1 MEFQLLG
8 PFAALHRGRPVL
20 AGLRRQERCLLA
32 VLALEAGR
40 AVPTGRLIDLLW
52 NGEAPAGAR
61 AAVHTYIGRLRAA
74 LGPDGVHVETRND
87 GYLLRPDGHLI
98 DTRAFE
104 DGVREAAAAVDD
116 EERVRHYDRA
126 LALWRGELLA
136 DVADDALRDRIGQ
149 RLAALRLSAA
159 EERARLLLAL
169 GRHERVAAELP
180 PLAEEHPER
189 ERLVSDSMLA
199 LHRSGRSAD
208 ALNLY
213 RSVSGTLRSA
223 FDAEPGRDLRT
234 LYDRVR
240 RDDPALR
247 RPEAPTYA
255 VRVRGEWLPWNTGG
269 DPALEFCNTYAGWG
283 GERRP
288 GSEWLRGY
296 RTLAVWAG
304 HLDLL
309 DDRTVTWLLRR
320 AEERPGEASAVLEG
334 AREFRGALYGCLV
347 EGAGEWS
354 GGEPGGLE
362 GRDRGGRGGE
372 LGGREGCGGG
382 GRGGAFGRDGA
393 FGLVADVVQEA
404 MRHAVFVRGEDGLGR
419 WSPHP
424 DSGLRLPLHA
434 VAQRAA
440 DLLADP
446 RRLTVRACPGKD
458 CGWLFLDVGGR
469 RRWCSL
475 GVCGQRW
482 DGREAG

>member
-1 MEFQLLG
+1 MELQLLG
-8 PFAALHRGRPVL
+8 PFAARHRGRPVL
-20 AGLRRQERCLLA
+20 TGLRRQERCLLA

-61 AAVHTYIGRLRAA
+61 STVHTYIGRLRAA

-104 DGVREAAAAVDD
+104 DGVREAAAAVGD
-116 EERVRHYDRA
+116 EERVLRYDRA
-126 LALWRGELLA
+126 LALWRGEPLA
-136 DVADDALRDRIGQ
+136 DVADAALRDRIGQ

-159 EERARLLLAL
+159 EERARLLLSL

-189 ERLVSDSMLA
+189 ERLVADSMLA

-208 ALNLY
+208 ALRLY
-213 RSVSGTLRSA
+213 RSVRGTLRSA

-283 GERRP
+283 GEPLP

-309 DDRTVTWLLRR
+309 DDRTVTRLLRR
-320 AEERPGEASAVLEG
+320 AEERPEEASAVLEG

-347 EGAGEWS
+347 DEQGVDE
-354 GGEPGGLE
+354 
-362 GRDRGGRGGE
+362 
-372 LGGREGCGGG
+372 
-382 GRGGAFGRDGA
+382 GRDGA
-393 FGLVADVVQEA
+393 FGRVAEVVQEA
-404 MRHAVFVRGEDGLGR
+404 MRHAVFVRGDDGLGR
-419 WSPHP
+419 WNPHP

-458 CGWLFLDVGGR
+458 CGWLFLDTAGR

-475 GVCGQRW
+475 GVCGRAE
-482 DGREAG
+482 GAS

>member
-1 MEFQLLG
+1 MELQLLG
-8 PFAALHRGRPVL
+8 PFAALHHGRPVL

-32 VLALEAGR
+32 LLALEAGR
-40 AVPTGRLIDLLW
+40 AVPTDRLIDLLW

-61 AAVHTYIGRLRAA
+61 STVHTYIGRLRAS
-74 LGPDGVHVETRND
+74 LGPDGVRLETRND
-87 GYLLRPDGHLI
+87 GYLLRPDDHLI
-98 DTRAFE
+98 DARAFE
-104 DGVREAAAAVDD
+104 DGVREAAGAVDD

-136 DVADDALRDRIGQ
+136 DVADEALRDRIGR

-169 GRHERVAAELP
+169 GQHERVAVELP

-189 ERLVSDSMLA
+189 ERLVADSMLA

-208 ALNLY
+208 ALRLY
-213 RSVSGTLRSA
+213 RAARGTLRSA

-240 RDDPALR
+240 RDDPDLR
-247 RPEAPTYA
+247 RTATPTYA
-255 VRVRGEWLPWNTGG
+255 VRVRGEWLPWNTSG

-304 HLDLL
+304 HLDLV
-309 DDRTVTWLLRR
+309 DDRTVTRLLRG
-320 AEERPGEASAVLEG
+320 AQERPEEASAALEG
-334 AREFRGALYGCLV
+334 AREFRSALYGCLV
-347 EGAGEWS
+347 E
-354 GGEPGGLE
+354 EPGE
-362 GRDRGGRGGE
+362 GGRN
-372 LGGREGCGGG
+372 
-382 GRGGAFGRDGA
+382 GAFGR
-393 FGLVADVVQEA
+393 VAEVIQEA
-404 MRHAVFVRGEDGLGR
+404 MRQAVFVRGEDGLGR
-419 WSPHP
+419 WTPHP
-424 DSGLRLPLHA
+424 DAGPRLPLHA

-446 RRLTVRACPGKD
+446 RRLTVRACPGKG
-458 CGWLFLDVGGR
+458 CGWLFLDAGGR

-475 GVCGQRW
+475 GVCGRA
-482 DGREAG
+482 EAGAGGPS

>member
-1 MEFQLLG
+1 MELQLLG
-8 PFAALHRGRPVL
+8 PFAARHRGRPVL
-20 AGLRRQERCLLA
+20 TGLRRQERCLLA

-61 AAVHTYIGRLRAA
+61 STVHTYIGRLRAA

-104 DGVREAAAAVDD
+104 DGVREAAAAVGD
-116 EERVRHYDRA
+116 EERVLRYDRA
-126 LALWRGELLA
+126 LALWRGEPLA
-136 DVADDALRDRIGQ
+136 DVADAALRDRIGQ

-159 EERARLLLAL
+159 EERARLLLSL

-189 ERLVSDSMLA
+189 ERLVADSMVA

-208 ALNLY
+208 ALRLY
-213 RSVSGTLRSA
+213 RSVRGTLRSA

-283 GERRP
+283 GARLP

-309 DDRTVTWLLRR
+309 DDRTVTRLLRR
-320 AEERPGEASAVLEG
+320 AEERPEEASAVLEG

-347 EGAGEWS
+347 DEQGVGE
-354 GGEPGGLE
+354 
-362 GRDRGGRGGE
+362 
-372 LGGREGCGGG
+372 
-382 GRGGAFGRDGA
+382 GRDGA
-393 FGLVADVVQEA
+393 FGRVAEVVQEA
-404 MRHAVFVRGEDGLGR
+404 MRHAVFVRGDDGLGR
-419 WSPHP
+419 WNPHP

-458 CGWLFLDVGGR
+458 CGWLFLDTAGR

-475 GVCGQRW
+475 GVCGRAE
-482 DGREAG
+482 GAS

>member
-8 PFAALHRGRPVL
+8 PFSALHRGRPVL

-52 NGEAPAGAR
+52 NGEAPGGAR
-61 AAVHTYIGRLRAA
+61 SAVHTYIGRLRAA

-116 EERVRHYDRA
+116 EERVLRYDRA
-126 LALWRGELLA
+126 LTLWRGELLA
-136 DVADDALRDRIGQ
+136 DVADGALRDRIGR

-180 PLAEEHPER
+180 ALAEEHPER

-208 ALNLY
+208 ALRLY
-213 RSVSGTLRSA
+213 RSVRGTLRSA

-283 GERRP
+283 GDPLP

-309 DDRTVTWLLRR
+309 DDRTVTRLLRR
-320 AEERPGEASAVLEG
+320 AEERPGEASAVLAG
-334 AREFRGALYGCLV
+334 AREFREALYGCLV
-347 EGAGEWS
+347 D
-354 GGEPGGLE
+354 EPGARE
-362 GRDRGGRGGE
+362 GRDE
-372 LGGREGCGGG
+372 
-382 GRGGAFGRDGA
+382 A

-446 RRLTVRACPGKD
+446 RRLTVRACPGKG
-458 CGWLFLDVGGR
+458 CGWLFLDTAGR

-475 GVCGQRW
+475 GVCGR
-482 DGREAG
+482 REGG

>member
-1 MEFQLLG
+1 MAPQAGTVDAFPMEFQLLG
-8 PFAALHRGRPVL
+8 PFAVLDRGRPVL

-40 AVPTGRLIDLLW
+40 TVPTGRLIDLLW

-61 AAVHTYIGRLRAA
+61 STVHTYIGRLRAA
-74 LGPDGVHVETRND
+74 LGPGGVHLETGND
-87 GYLLRPDGHLI
+87 GYLLRPDDHVI
-98 DTRAFE
+98 DARVFE

-116 EERVRHYDRA
+116 EERVLRYGRA
-126 LALWRGELLA
+126 LELWRGEPLA
-136 DVADDALRDRIGQ
+136 DVADEALRDRIG
-149 RLAALRLSAA
+149 RPLAALRLSAA
-159 EERARLLLAL
+159 EERARLLLSL

-189 ERLVSDSMLA
+189 ERLVADSMVA

-208 ALNLY
+208 ALGLY
-213 RSVSGTLRSA
+213 RATRSALRSA
-223 FDAEPGRDLRT
+223 FDAEPGRDLRD
-234 LYDRVR
+234 LYERVR

-247 RPEAPTYA
+247 RPPPPTYA
-255 VRVRGEWLPWNTGG
+255 VRVRGEWLPWNTSG

-283 GERRP
+283 GERLP

-309 DDRTVTWLLRR
+309 DDRTVTRLLRR
-320 AEERPGEASAVLEG
+320 AEERPEEASAVLEG
-334 AREFRGALYGCLV
+334 AREFRSALYGCLT
-347 EGAGEWS
+347 EE
-354 GGEPGGLE
+354 
-362 GRDRGGRGGE
+362 RGRGD
-372 LGGREGCGGG
+372 
-382 GRGGAFGRDGA
+382 GGAFAR
-393 FGLVADVVQEA
+393 VADVIQDA
-404 MRHAVFVRGEDGLGR
+404 MRRAVFVQDEDGLGR

-424 DSGLRLPLHA
+424 ESGPSLPLYA

-446 RRLTVRACPGKD
+446 RRLTVRVCPGKG

-469 RRWCSL
+469 RRWCNM
-475 GVCGQRW
+475 GVCGR
-482 DGREAG
+482 GE

>member
-20 AGLRRQERCLLA
+20 TGLRRQERCLLA

-40 AVPTGRLIDLLW
+40 AVPIGRLIDLLW
-52 NGEAPAGAR
+52 NDEAPAGAR
-61 AAVHTYIGRLRAA
+61 STVHTYIGRLRAA
-74 LGPDGVHVETRND
+74 LGPDGVHIETRDD
-87 GYLLRPDGHLI
+87 GYLLRPDEHLI

-104 DGVREAAAAVDD
+104 DGVREAAAAGGD
-116 EERVRHYDRA
+116 EERVLRYDRA

-136 DVADDALRDRIGQ
+136 DVADAALRDRIGL

-159 EERARLLLAL
+159 EERARLLLSL

-180 PLAEEHPER
+180 QLAEEHPER
-189 ERLVSDSMLA
+189 ERLVADSMLA

-208 ALNLY
+208 ALRLY

-223 FDAEPGRDLRT
+223 FDAEPGRELRA

-247 RPEAPTYA
+247 RAEAPTYA

-283 GERRP
+283 GERLP

-309 DDRTVTWLLRR
+309 DDRTVTRLLRR
-320 AEERPGEASAVLEG
+320 AEERPEEASAVLEG
-334 AREFRGALYGCLV
+334 AREFRSALYGCLV
-347 EGAGEWS
+347 D
-354 GGEPGGLE
+354 EPGV
-362 GRDRGGRGGE
+362 GE
-372 LGGREGCGGG
+372 
-382 GRGGAFGRDGA
+382 GRDGA
-393 FGLVADVVQEA
+393 FGRVAGVVQEA
-404 MRHAVFVRGEDGLGR
+404 MRHAVFVRGDDGLGR
-419 WSPHP
+419 WNPHP
-424 DSGLRLPLHA
+424 EAGLRLPLHA

-446 RRLTVRACPGKD
+446 RRLTVRACPGKG
-458 CGWLFLDVGGR
+458 CGWLFLDTAGR

-475 GVCGQRW
+475 GVCGRAE
-482 DGREAG
+482 GAS

>member
-1 MEFQLLG
+1 MELQLLG
-8 PFAALHRGRPVL
+8 PFAALHHGRPVL

-32 VLALEAGR
+32 LLALEAGR

-61 AAVHTYIGRLRAA
+61 STVHTYIGRLRAS
-74 LGPDGVHVETRND
+74 LGPDGVRLETRND

-98 DTRAFE
+98 DARAFE
-104 DGVREAAAAVDD
+104 DGVRAAAAAVDD

-136 DVADDALRDRIGQ
+136 DVADEALRDRIGR

-169 GRHERVAAELP
+169 GQHERVAAELP

-189 ERLVSDSMLA
+189 ERLVADSMLA

-208 ALNLY
+208 ALRLY
-213 RSVSGTLRSA
+213 RAARGTLRSA

-240 RDDPALR
+240 RGDPGLR
-247 RPEAPTYA
+247 RAATPTYA
-255 VRVRGEWLPWNTGG
+255 VRVRGEWLPWNTSG

-304 HLDLL
+304 HLDLV
-309 DDRTVTWLLRR
+309 DDRTVTRLLRR
-320 AEERPGEASAVLEG
+320 AQERPEEASAVLEG
-334 AREFRGALYGCLV
+334 AREFRSALYGCLV
-347 EGAGEWS
+347 D
-354 GGEPGGLE
+354 EP
-362 GRDRGGRGGE
+362 
-372 LGGREGCGGG
+372 GGG
-382 GRGGAFGRDGA
+382 GRNGAFDR
-393 FGLVADVVQEA
+393 VAEVVQEA
-404 MRHAVFVRGEDGLGR
+404 MRQAVFVRGEDGLGR
-419 WSPHP
+419 WTPHP
-424 DSGLRLPLHA
+424 DAGPRLPLYA

-446 RRLTVRACPGKD
+446 RRLTVRACPGKG
-458 CGWLFLDVGGR
+458 CGWLFLDAGGR

-475 GVCGQRW
+475 GVCGRAET
-482 DGREAG
+482 GAGGPS

>member
-20 AGLRRQERCLLA
+20 TGLRRQERCLLA

-52 NGEAPAGAR
+52 NGEAPPGAR
-61 AAVHTYIGRLRAA
+61 STVHTYIGRLRAA

-87 GYLLRPDGHLI
+87 GYLLRPDGHVI
-98 DTRAFE
+98 DARAFE
-104 DGVREAAAAVDD
+104 DGVREAAAAVGD
-116 EERVRHYDRA
+116 EERVLRYDRA
-126 LALWRGELLA
+126 LALWRGDLLA
-136 DVADDALRDRIGQ
+136 DVADAALRDRIGR
-149 RLAALRLSAA
+149 RLAGLRLSAA
-159 EERARLLLAL
+159 EERARLLLTL
-169 GRHERVAAELP
+169 GRHEQVAAELP
-180 PLAEEHPER
+180 ALAEEHPER
-189 ERLVSDSMLA
+189 ERLVADSMLA

-208 ALNLY
+208 ALRLY

-247 RPEAPTYA
+247 RAEAPTYA

-283 GERRP
+283 GERLP

-309 DDRTVTWLLRR
+309 DDRTVTRLLRR
-320 AEERPGEASAVLEG
+320 AQERPEEASGVLEG
-334 AREFRGALYGCLV
+334 AREFRSALYGCLV
-347 EGAGEWS
+347 DEPGAGEGRD
-354 GGEPGGLE
+354 GGEGRASGCGGS
-362 GRDRGGRGGE
+362 GGRG
-372 LGGREGCGGG
+372 RDA
-382 GRGGAFGRDGA
+382 AFAR
-393 FGLVADVVQEA
+393 VAEVVQEA
-404 MRHAVFVRGEDGLGR
+404 MRHAVFVRGDDGLGR
-419 WSPHP
+419 WNPHP

-446 RRLTVRACPGKD
+446 RRLTVRACPGKG
-458 CGWLFLDVGGR
+458 CGWLFLDTAGR

-475 GVCGQRW
+475 GVCGR
-482 DGREAG
+482 AGEEGAS

>member
-20 AGLRRQERCLLA
+20 TGLRRQERCLLA

-61 AAVHTYIGRLRAA
+61 STVHTYIGRLRAA
-74 LGPDGVHVETRND
+74 LGPDGVHVETRYD
-87 GYLLRPDGHLI
+87 GYLLRPDEHVI
-98 DTRAFE
+98 DARAFE
-104 DGVREAAAAVDD
+104 DGVREAAAAVGD

-126 LALWRGELLA
+126 LALWRGALLA
-136 DVADDALRDRIGQ
+136 DVSDPALRDRIGR

-159 EERARLLLAL
+159 EERARLLLTL
-169 GRHERVAAELP
+169 GRHEQVAAELP
-180 PLAEEHPER
+180 ALAEEHPER
-189 ERLVSDSMLA
+189 ERLVADSMLA

-208 ALNLY
+208 ALRLY

-223 FDAEPGRDLRT
+223 FDAEPGRDLRA

-247 RPEAPTYA
+247 RAEAPTYA

-283 GERRP
+283 GERLP

-309 DDRTVTWLLRR
+309 DDRTVTRLLRR
-320 AEERPGEASAVLEG
+320 AQERPEEASGVLEG
-334 AREFRGALYGCLV
+334 AREFRSALYGCLV
-347 EGAGEWS
+347 EGVERNGTV
-354 GGEPGGLE
+354 
-362 GRDRGGRGGE
+362 GRDE
-372 LGGREGCGGG
+372 
-382 GRGGAFGRDGA
+382 AFAR
-393 FGLVADVVQEA
+393 VAEVVQEA
-404 MRHAVFVRGEDGLGR
+404 MRHAVFVRGDDGLGR

-446 RRLTVRACPGKD
+446 RRLTVRACPGKG
-458 CGWLFLDVGGR
+458 CGWLFLDTAGR

-475 GVCGQRW
+475 GVCGRPGEEGASREGC
-482 DGREAG
+482 GR

>member
-1 MEFQLLG
+1 MELQLLG

-32 VLALEAGR
+32 LLALEAGR
-40 AVPTGRLIDLLW
+40 AVPTDRLIDLLW

-61 AAVHTYIGRLRAA
+61 STVHTYVGRLRAA
-74 LGPDGVHVETRND
+74 LGPYGVRLETRND
-87 GYLLRPDGHLI
+87 GYLLRPDDHLI
-98 DTRAFE
+98 DARAFE
-104 DGVREAAAAVDD
+104 DGVREAAGAVDD

-136 DVADDALRDRIGQ
+136 DVADEGLRDRIGR

-159 EERARLLLAL
+159 EERARLLLSL
-169 GRHERVAAELP
+169 GQHERLAAELP

-189 ERLVSDSMLA
+189 ERLVADSMLA

-208 ALNLY
+208 ALRLY
-213 RSVSGTLRSA
+213 RAARGTLRSA

-240 RDDPALR
+240 RDDPDLR
-247 RPEAPTYA
+247 RTATPTYA
-255 VRVRGEWLPWNTGG
+255 VRVRGEWLPWNTSG

-304 HLDLL
+304 HLDLV
-309 DDRTVTWLLRR
+309 DDPTVTRLLRR
-320 AEERPGEASAVLEG
+320 AQERPEEASAALEG
-334 AREFRGALYGCLV
+334 AREFRSALYGCLV
-347 EGAGEWS
+347 D
-354 GGEPGGLE
+354 EP
-362 GRDRGGRGGE
+362 
-372 LGGREGCGGG
+372 GGG
-382 GRGGAFGRDGA
+382 GRNGAFDR
-393 FGLVADVVQEA
+393 VAEVVQEA
-404 MRHAVFVRGEDGLGR
+404 MRQAVFVRGEDGLGR
-419 WSPHP
+419 WTPHP
-424 DSGLRLPLHA
+424 DAGPRLPLHA

-446 RRLTVRACPGKD
+446 RRLTVRACPGRG
-458 CGWLFLDVGGR
+458 CGWLFLDAGGR

-475 GVCGQRW
+475 GVCGRAAAEV
-482 DGREAG
+482 DGPS

>member
-8 PFAALHRGRPVL
+8 PFNVLHQGRPVDT
-20 AGLRRQERCLLA
+20 GLRRQERCLLA
-32 VLALEAGR
+32 VLALEADR

-52 NGEAPAGAR
+52 NGEGPAGAR
-61 AAVHTYIGRLRAA
+61 STLHTYVGRLRAA

-104 DGVREAAAAVDD
+104 DGVREAAAAVGD
-116 EERVRHYDRA
+116 EERVLRYDRA
-126 LALWRGELLA
+126 LTLWRGELLA
-136 DVADDALRDRIGQ
+136 DVADASLRDRIGQ

-159 EERARLLLAL
+159 EERARLLLSL

-189 ERLVSDSMLA
+189 ERLVADSMLA

-208 ALNLY
+208 ALRLY
-213 RSVSGTLRSA
+213 RSVRGTLRSA

-247 RPEAPTYA
+247 RAETPTYA
-255 VRVRGEWLPWNTGG
+255 VRVRGEWLPLNTGG

-283 GERRP
+283 GERLP

-296 RTLAVWAG
+296 RTFAIWAG

-309 DDRTVTWLLRR
+309 DDRTVTRLLRR
-320 AEERPGEASAVLEG
+320 AQERPEEASAVLEG

-347 EGAGEWS
+347 
-354 GGEPGGLE
+354 GEPRVGE
-362 GRDRGGRGGE
+362 GRGG
-372 LGGREGCGGG
+372 G
-382 GRGGAFGRDGA
+382 FGR
-393 FGLVADVVQEA
+393 VAEVVQEA
-404 MRHAVFVRGEDGLGR
+404 MRQAVFVRGEDGLGR

-446 RRLTVRACPGKD
+446 RRLTVRSCPGQD
-458 CGWLFLDVGGR
+458 CGWLFLDAGGR

-475 GVCGQRW
+475 GVCGRP
-482 DGREAG
+482 GAEGAS

>member
-20 AGLRRQERCLLA
+20 TGLRRQERCLLA

-40 AVPTGRLIDLLW
+40 AVPTGWLIDLLW
-52 NGEAPAGAR
+52 NGEAPPGAR
-61 AAVHTYIGRLRAA
+61 STVHTYIGRLRAA
-74 LGPDGVHVETRND
+74 LGPDGVHVETRSD
-87 GYLLRPDGHLI
+87 GYLLRPDGHVI
-98 DTRAFE
+98 DARAFE
-104 DGVREAAAAVDD
+104 DGVREAAAAVGD
-116 EERVRHYDRA
+116 EERVLRYDRA

-136 DVADDALRDRIGQ
+136 DVADPALRDRIGQ

-159 EERARLLLAL
+159 EERARLLLTL
-169 GRHERVAAELP
+169 GRHEQVAVELP
-180 PLAEEHPER
+180 ALAEEHPER
-189 ERLVSDSMLA
+189 ERLVADSMLA

-208 ALNLY
+208 ALRLY

-283 GERRP
+283 GERLP

-309 DDRTVTWLLRR
+309 DDRTVTRLLRR
-320 AEERPGEASAVLEG
+320 AQERPEEASAVLTG

-347 EGAGEWS
+347 DD
-354 GGEPGGLE
+354 PGVGE
-362 GRDRGGRGGE
+362 GRDGGGGGGGEGRASGCGGSGGRG
-372 LGGREGCGGG
+372 RDA
-382 GRGGAFGRDGA
+382 AFAR
-393 FGLVADVVQEA
+393 VAEVVQEA
-404 MRHAVFVRGEDGLGR
+404 MRHAVFVRGDDGLGR

-446 RRLTVRACPGKD
+446 RRLTVRACPGKG
-458 CGWLFLDVGGR
+458 CGWLFLDAAGR

-475 GVCGQRW
+475 GVCGR
-482 DGREAG
+482 AG

>member
-1 MEFQLLG
+1 MELQLLG
-8 PFAALHRGRPVL
+8 PFAARHRGRPVL
-20 AGLRRQERCLLA
+20 TGLRRQERCLLA

-61 AAVHTYIGRLRAA
+61 STVHTYIGRLRAA

-104 DGVREAAAAVDD
+104 DGVREAAAAVGD
-116 EERVRHYDRA
+116 EERVLRYDRA
-126 LALWRGELLA
+126 LALWRGEPLA
-136 DVADDALRDRIGQ
+136 DVADAALRDRIGQ

-159 EERARLLLAL
+159 EERARLLLSL

-189 ERLVSDSMLA
+189 ERLVADSMLA

-208 ALNLY
+208 ALRLY
-213 RSVSGTLRSA
+213 RSVRGTLRSA

-283 GERRP
+283 GEPLP

-309 DDRTVTWLLRR
+309 DDRTVTRLLRR
-320 AEERPGEASAVLEG
+320 AEERPEEASAVLEG

-347 EGAGEWS
+347 DEQGVGE
-354 GGEPGGLE
+354 
-362 GRDRGGRGGE
+362 
-372 LGGREGCGGG
+372 
-382 GRGGAFGRDGA
+382 GRDGA
-393 FGLVADVVQEA
+393 FGRVAEVVQEA
-404 MRHAVFVRGEDGLGR
+404 MRHAVFVRGDDGLGR
-419 WSPHP
+419 WNPHP

-458 CGWLFLDVGGR
+458 CGWLFLDTAGR

-475 GVCGQRW
+475 GVCGRAE
-482 DGREAG
+482 GAS